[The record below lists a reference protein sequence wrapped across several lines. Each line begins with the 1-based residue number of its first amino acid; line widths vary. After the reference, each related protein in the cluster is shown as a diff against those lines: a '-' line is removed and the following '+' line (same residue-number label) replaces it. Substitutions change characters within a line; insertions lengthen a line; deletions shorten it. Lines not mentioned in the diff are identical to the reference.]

1 LRCPYHGWNYDET
14 GALVGVPDSQHYPA
28 LGRANM
34 ALQPVHVC
42 EWRGLVFVAFDK
54 PELELADGIDASA
67 VGQGTS
73 FAALRRL
80 SEPRTQQ
87 VRADWKLA
95 CEHLLDVS
103 HLAIARPALKP
114 KLFDPAPYASCG
126 AFAVRAVSG
135 MEHTAAA
142 PCWPARAYAKFL
154 PAVTP
159 RVMEAIFVW
168 PNLLLQFM
176 PDQLGVVH
184 VLPAA
189 TGTCS
194 IREVS
199 YGVPD
204 ASGELRV
211 ARYASARVRR
221 RARAQDTRI
230 LERLKEGLAGSP
242 VDRAGLLA
250 AQENGLHWFVER
262 LRAAGHGGAAKSI
275 RRRRIRHPTPLP
287 A

>member
-1 LRCPYHGWNYDET
+1 
-14 GALVGVPDSQHYPA
+14 
-28 LGRANM
+28 M
-34 ALQPVHVC
+34 ALQPVHVGQ
-42 EWRGLVFVAFDK
+42 WRGLVFVAFDK

-67 VGQGTS
+67 VGQGTA

-87 VRADWKLA
+87 LRADWKLA

-114 KLFDPAPYASCG
+114 KLFDPVPYASCG
-126 AFAVRAVSG
+126 AYAVRAVSG

-142 PCWPARAYAKFL
+142 SCWPARAYAKFL

-176 PDQLGVVH
+176 PDQLAVVQ

-199 YGVPD
+199 YGMPD

-221 RARAQDTRI
+221 RAREHDTRI
-230 LERLKEGLAGSP
+230 LERLQEGLASSP

-250 AQENGLHWFVER
+250 THETGLHWFVER
-262 LRAAGHGGAAKSI
+262 LRAAGHEGAAKSI
-275 RRRRIRHPTPLP
+275 RRRRIRNPAPLP